1 MATPISPCSNT
12 TEAVH
17 TAEEEDAVKVVK
29 NEAEVG
35 ENDVDKITGEPEE
48 LEGGTDEREDLIC
61 APCEDPD
68 SVDADVDVEAEV
80 QRAAVDPGQPTR
92 GQREEHNLTH
102 FPFRSWCR
110 ACVLGRAKD
119 KPSRTIKAQFAE
131 SVLPRVRMDYCFL
144 TEDVDKESGEHGE
157 TEVESARTTITVA
170 VMQDSLTK
178 SVWSYAVESKGSME
192 EWMVQQACEDLE
204 TIGLKNERI
213 VLKSDQEP
221 AMVDVLKEIQKKR
234 ECDFGSALDN
244 SRVGD
249 SDSNSTIDSAIGS
262 FEGVARTLRIA
273 LEEKIGTKVAASDPI
288 IPWLIRHA
296 GHIITRCWV

>member
-17 TAEEEDAVKVVK
+17 TAEEEDAVKIVK

-35 ENDVDKITGEPEE
+35 ENENDETIGESEEPE
-48 LEGGTDEREDLIC
+48 GGVDEWEDLIC

-68 SVDADVDVEAEV
+68 SIDADVDIEAEV

-119 KPSRTIKAQFAE
+119 RPSRTIKAQFAE

-157 TEVESARTTITVA
+157 TEIESARTTITVA

-213 VLKSDQEP
+213 VFKSDQEP
-221 AMVDVLKEIQKKR
+221 AVLDVLK
-234 ECDFGSALDN
+234 
-244 SRVGD
+244 GD
-249 SDSNSTIDSAIGS
+249 P
-262 FEGVARTLRIA
+262 E
-273 LEEKIGTKVAASDPI
+273 
-288 IPWLIRHA
+288 
-296 GHIITRCWV
+296 